1 MTHKAGDMATNAET
15 MTPAPT
21 ITPRAVDLHLNWRQ
35 VTQTIGIYILLL
47 VGSVFLMVPFFW
59 MLSTSLK
66 TLAEVQT
73 WPIVWIPSRFIWE
86 NYPSVFQRTPFAR
99 YIFNS
104 LTIATGGIVGTLIGS
119 SLAGFG
125 FARLRFPGRN
135 ALFFVNLTT
144 LMLPAWVVI
153 VPHFMMFSYIGWLD
167 TYLPFIVPAFFG
179 NAYHIFLF
187 RQWFLGVPRE
197 LEDAARIDGCST
209 LRIYAQIFMP
219 LSKPVIATVG
229 IFAFFYYWNDL
240 IYPLVYL
247 QSQMKFPVSLGLR
260 MFQTANQGV
269 VDMPA
274 LMAAS
279 MMALLPCVLLFF
291 FAQRLFVQGVVMTGV
306 EK

>member
-1 MTHKAGDMATNAET
+1 MATRTQT
-15 MTPAPT
+15 MPPSST
-21 ITPRAVDLHLNWRQ
+21 IAAARATGQHLTWRQ
-35 VTQTIGIYILLL
+35 VTQRIIIYTLLL
-47 VGSVFLMVPFFW
+47 AGSVVLMVPFFW

-73 WPIVWIPSRFIWE
+73 WPIVWIPSQLIWE

-99 YIFNS
+99 YVLNS
-104 LTIATGGIVGTLIGS
+104 MTIATGGIIGTLIGS

-125 FARLRFPGRN
+125 FARMRFPGRN
-135 ALFFVNLTT
+135 FLFFLNLTT

-153 VPHFMMFSYIGWLD
+153 VPHFMMFSYVGWLD

-187 RQWFLGVPRE
+187 RQWFLGIPRE

-209 LRIYAQIFMP
+209 FRIYAQIFMP

-229 IFAFFYYWNDL
+229 IFSFFYYWNDL